1 MSSSPTKKH
10 STPIQEK
17 ITVSKRKIRRQ
28 KSKSTQFD
36 SKEHTEIEDIP
47 IETDQNIT
55 VQLVLRSIF
64 LFMVFIPIILTSG
77 LAYISTFFRTYIWY
91 RMITMAI
98 TAGGAVSHSFS
109 YCHQLL
115 SCYNYRSIYLPLSN
129 CRRLLNGANGAA
141 HGQTC
146 FLSHS
151 VRCFPSYSPMH
162 LFMVLDIHSVLYKS
176 S

>member
-1 MSSSPTKKH
+1 MRAILSLITVVALPLLLGTSGSPLDASTASPRPLISKVSSTENSKMSSSPTKKH

-28 KSKSTQFD
+28 KSKSTQFP
-36 SKEHTEIEDIP
+36 SKEHREIEDIP

-98 TAGGAVSHSFS
+98 TAGGAVSNSSS

-115 SCYNYRSIYLPLSN
+115 SCYNYRSSIY
-129 CRRLLNGANGAA
+129 
-141 HGQTC
+141 
-146 FLSHS
+146 
-151 VRCFPSYSPMH
+151 
-162 LFMVLDIHSVLYKS
+162 I
-176 S
+176 